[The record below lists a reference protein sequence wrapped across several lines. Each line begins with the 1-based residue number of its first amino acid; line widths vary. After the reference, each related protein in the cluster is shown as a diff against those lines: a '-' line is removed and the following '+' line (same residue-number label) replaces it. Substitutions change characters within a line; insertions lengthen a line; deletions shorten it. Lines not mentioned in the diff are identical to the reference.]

1 MGRKFARKLLIIA
14 VVLSV
19 LVSIYDFI
27 SMSGPNYWVLIRI
40 ILPTLLLSVA
50 LKYPT
55 MAYSNIFA
63 GTGAFSSVA
72 VLSMYL
78 LRLLERLNTSIYDS
92 TVVLAIICF
101 LCLYFAYIS
110 AGEAVGWITE
120 LRIKQKD
127 LDTDEGM
134 DKMTKEFIKFL
145 SPRTT
150 FLMALV
156 LFFAI
161 FVLVLFVG
169 TLLDMRRQGRL
180 SNPYGIVGIIIIIIL
195 MQVWMIIKTKKGYR
209 HYIKDLSSTGKLS
222 QAVLDYYKGSN
233 YLDGQVVLGQQY
245 IFVEGASRIYEYDSL
260 ERMYFVRKSYKGVKS
275 WRIMAVN
282 KDGTIINL
290 FSLEDDKE
298 YYLKYV
304 LPILD
309 AIKHR
314 NPDVLIEEPKELAK

>member
-1 MGRKFARKLLIIA
+1 MGRKYVRKLLIIA

-19 LVSIYDFI
+19 LASIYEFI

-40 ILPTLLLSVA
+40 ILPTLLLSVS

-55 MAYSNIFA
+55 MAYSSILA
-63 GTGAFSSVA
+63 GIGALSSVA

-78 LRLLERLNTSIYDS
+78 LRLLKRLNTSIYDS

-101 LCLYFAYIS
+101 ICLYFAYIS

-127 LDTDEGM
+127 LDTAEGM
-134 DKMTKEFIKFL
+134 DRMTKEFIKFL

-161 FVLVLFVG
+161 FVLVVFVG

-180 SNPYGIVGIIIIIIL
+180 SNPYGIVGILIIIIL
-195 MQVWMIIKTKKGYR
+195 MQVWMIIKTKKEYS

-245 IFVEGASRIYEYDSL
+245 IFVEGASRVYEYDSL
-260 ERMYFVRKSYKGVKS
+260 KRMYFVRKSYKGVKS
-275 WRIMAVN
+275 WNIMAVN

-290 FSLEDDKE
+290 FNLEDDKE
-298 YYLKYV
+298 FFQKYV

-309 AIKHR
+309 DIKHR
-314 NPDVLIEEPKELAK
+314 NPDVLIEEPKELVK

>member
-1 MGRKFARKLLIIA
+1 MGHKFARKLLIIA

-19 LVSIYDFI
+19 LASIYDFI

-40 ILPTLLLSVA
+40 ILPTLLLSVS

-55 MAYSNIFA
+55 MAYSSIFA
-63 GTGAFSSVA
+63 GTGAFWSVA
-72 VLSMYL
+72 ILSMYL

-150 FLMALV
+150 FLMVLV
-156 LFFAI
+156 LLFVI
-161 FVLVLFVG
+161 FVLVLFIG

-180 SNPYGIVGIIIIIIL
+180 SNPYGIVGILIVLIL
-195 MQVWMIIKTKKGYR
+195 MQVWMIIKTNKEYR

-222 QAVLDYYKGSN
+222 QAVLDYYRGSN
-233 YLDGQVVLGQQY
+233 NLDGQVVLGQQY
-245 IFVEGASRIYEYDSL
+245 IFVEGASRVYEYDSL
-260 ERMYFVRKSYKGVKS
+260 ERMYFVRKPYKGVKS

-290 FSLEDDKE
+290 FNLEDDKE
-298 YYLKYV
+298 FFKKYV

-314 NPDVLIEEPKELAK
+314 NPDILIEEPMELAK

>member
-1 MGRKFARKLLIIA
+1 
-14 VVLSV
+14 
-19 LVSIYDFI
+19 
-27 SMSGPNYWVLIRI
+27 
-40 ILPTLLLSVA
+40 
-50 LKYPT
+50 
-55 MAYSNIFA
+55 
-63 GTGAFSSVA
+63 
-72 VLSMYL
+72 MYL

-150 FLMALV
+150 FLMVLV
-156 LFFAI
+156 LFFSI
-161 FVLVLFVG
+161 FVLVLFID

-260 ERMYFVRKSYKGVKS
+260 ERMYFVRKSYKGVKY

-282 KDGTIINL
+282 KDGTIIEL

-298 YYLKYV
+298 HFHKYV

-314 NPDVLIEEPKELAK
+314 NPDILIEEPKELVK